1 LADSSGVVIGTAA
14 SAILDLNYTGTDTVA
29 ALTISGVAK
38 AAGIWGSSTSGAPN
52 TDPKITGTG
61 TLTVVVADP
70 YTAWIESFTPNALLP
85 DAASKLPNADPD
97 NDGISNL
104 LEFTLGGGNPVVSS
118 QAILPTQ
125 TTVGADQVLSYKR
138 NDESEAP
145 ATTQFGQWSTDL
157 GSWTD
162 VTPVLVNENGTLP
175 DDMTVTVPNSNAVA
189 GKLFLRLK
197 VVK

>member
-29 ALTISGVAK
+29 ALTINGVVK
-38 AAGIWGSSTSGAPN
+38 PAGVYDS
-52 TDPKITGTG
+52 TDPSGRITGTG
-61 TLTVVVADP
+61 TLTVAVADP
-70 YTAWIESFTPNALLP
+70 YTVWIESFTPNALLP
-85 DAASKLPNADPD
+85 DAASKLPTADPD

-125 TTVGADQVLSYKR
+125 ATVGADQVLSYKR